1 MENNILE
8 KRSRN
13 FLKKVF
19 MKEKLLK
26 IISFNIAILIYKDSI
41 IKFIT
46 TIFLEKLLNN
56 CQRLIYKISEF
67 FNSRILVFMIY

>member
-67 FNSRILVFMIY
+67 FNCRILVFMIY